1 MFDYTAPETLLKD
14 KVILITG
21 AGDGIGKAAA
31 LSYAQHGAT
40 IILLGR
46 TTQKLESVY
55 DQIDQLGYPQ
65 AAIIPLNLESATE
78 HDFLE
83 ITNTIEAEFG
93 RLDGLLHNASLLG
106 QRTPIA
112 DYDPNLF
119 EQVMRV
125 NVHSQFLLTQAL
137 LPLINKAEQGRIIF
151 TSSGVGRTAKPN
163 WGAYAVSKFATEA
176 MMQLFASEAPESSQT
191 RINAIN
197 PGATRTAMR
206 ANAYPDEN
214 PLTLAT
220 AEDIMPLYLFL
231 MGQDSQNT
239 NGQSIDAQQ

>member
-1 MFDYTAPETLLKD
+1 MFDYTAPATLLKD

-31 LSYAQHGAT
+31 LHYAQHGAT
-40 IILLGR
+40 IILVGR
-46 TTQKLESVY
+46 TTQKLEAVY

-65 AAIIPLNLESATE
+65 AAIIPLNLESASE

-83 ITNTIEAEFG
+83 IANTIEAEFG

-106 QRTPIA
+106 QRTNIA

-151 TSSGVGRTAKPN
+151 TSSGVGRVAKPQ
-163 WGAYAVSKFATEA
+163 WGAYAISKFATEA
-176 MMQLFASEAPESSQT
+176 MMQLFAKELNRDSQT

-197 PGATRTAMR
+197 PGATRTSMR
-206 ANAYPDEN
+206 AAAYPDED

-220 AEDIMPLYLFL
+220 AEDIMPLYLYL
-231 MGQDSQNT
+231 MGQDSQDT
-239 NGQSIDAQQ
+239 NGQSLDAQA

>member
-1 MFDYTAPETLLKD
+1 MFDYTAPATLLKD

-31 LSYAQHGAT
+31 LHYAQHGAT
-40 IILLGR
+40 IILVGR
-46 TTQKLESVY
+46 TTQKLEAVY

-65 AAIIPLNLESATE
+65 AAIIPLNLESASE

-83 ITNTIEAEFG
+83 IANTIEAEFG

-106 QRTPIA
+106 QRTNIA

-151 TSSGVGRTAKPN
+151 TSSGVGRVAKPQ
-163 WGAYAVSKFATEA
+163 WGAYAISKFATEA
-176 MMQLFASEAPESSQT
+176 MMQLFAKELDKDSQT

-197 PGATRTAMR
+197 PGATRTSMR
-206 ANAYPDEN
+206 AAAYPDED

-220 AEDIMPLYLFL
+220 AEDIMPLYLYL
-231 MGQDSQNT
+231 MGQDSQDT
-239 NGQSIDAQQ
+239 NGQSLDAQA